1 MYLDFDIN
9 AFLKDNEYIIN
20 IDSPSNYP
28 AGIEK
33 VADFFHEGFKDLGW
47 NSDKIFLDEKA
58 GPCLKV
64 TNTNSEEFDILIV
77 GHMDTV
83 FDIGTTEKRPMTI
96 DGNKVFGP
104 GVCDMKTNILINYYA
119 LKEISKLE
127 KQPNICVF
135 YNSDE
140 EISSRYSKEIIMELA
155 KKSKFAVV
163 LEGARLN
170 GDLVA
175 KRKGV
180 SRYAFE
186 VKGRAAHSGTD
197 HINGLSSIEELAN
210 IIKELHKLTD
220 YEKGTT
226 VNVGVVSG
234 GSKANIVAD
243 YAQGEVD
250 IRFEDNS
257 EYEKINEAIEAIIR
271 NSQAKGYEVIFS
283 QKGWR
288 PPMNPTEKTKK
299 LFKYIEELGREIN
312 MSFGW
317 ASTGGGSDANFTAH
331 VGTPSVDGF
340 GPRSA
345 NPHREDEYIEMDSI
359 EPMLNLLYKTI
370 KNANNIIF

>member
-271 NSQAKGYEVIFS
+271 SSQAKGYEVIFS

>member
-83 FDIGTTEKRPMTI
+83 FDIGTTGKRPMTI

>member
-1 MYLDFDIN
+1 MYLDFDLS

-28 AGIEK
+28 AGIEM
-33 VADFFHEGFKDLGW
+33 VADFFIQKFNYLSW
-47 NSDKIFLDEKA
+47 NTEKIFLDEKA
-58 GPCLKV
+58 GPCIKV
-64 TNTNSEEFDILIV
+64 TNTDSENYDVLIV

-83 FDIGTTEKRPMTI
+83 FDVGTTEKRPMTI

-119 LKEISKLE
+119 LKEIAKLE
-127 KQPNICVF
+127 NQPKICVF

-140 EISSRYSKEIIMELA
+140 EISSRYSKDIIMELA

-170 GDLVA
+170 GDLVG

-197 HINGLSSIEELAN
+197 HKNGLSSIEELAN
-210 IIKELHKLTD
+210 IIKALHNLTD
-220 YEKGTT
+220 YTKGTT

-257 EYEKINEAIEAIIR
+257 EYKKINDGIETIIKK
-271 NSQAKGYEVIFS
+271 SEQKGYEVIFS
-283 QKGWR
+283 EKGWR
-288 PPMNPTEKTKK
+288 PPMNPTEKTEK
-299 LFKYIEELGREIN
+299 LFEYIEELGKEIN
-312 MSFGW
+312 MSFDW

-345 NPHREDEYIEMDSI
+345 NPHRDDEYIEMDSI